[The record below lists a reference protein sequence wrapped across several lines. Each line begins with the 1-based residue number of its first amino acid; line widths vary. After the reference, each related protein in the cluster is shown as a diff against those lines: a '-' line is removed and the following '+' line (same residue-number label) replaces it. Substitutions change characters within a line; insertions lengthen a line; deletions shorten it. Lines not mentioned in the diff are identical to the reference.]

1 LVPGSSPGGPSYSTV
16 MDIYQD
22 TGRYKYRIPKIEE
35 RFFQRRVADKKATL
49 FCFKQKRSR

>member
-1 LVPGSSPGGPSYSTV
+1 

-35 RFFQRRVADKKATL
+35 RFFHRRVADKKATL
-49 FCFKQKRSR
+49 FVLNKGGGGD